1 MSVHTFSCLDGHT
14 CGNPVRLVSGGGP
27 LLKGATMSERRLDFL
42 ANHDWIR
49 KALMFEPRGHDVM
62 SGSILYPPTR
72 ADCDIG
78 ILFIEVSGC
87 LPMCGHGTIGT
98 VTMAVENGLV
108 APATPGVLNIDAPA
122 GRVVARYEQKDRFV
136 ESVRITN
143 VASYLAATDV
153 TVDVPGIG
161 ELTFDI
167 AYGGNYYA
175 ILEPQ
180 KNFAGLEFDVGRRR
194 AAPVA
199 DRAPAGQREDP
210 AGPSRERDDPR
221 REPRHV
227 DRQAAR
233 PARPCPQRGVLRRQG
248 DRPVPLRHRHVGAHG
263 PARRQGPAQGRRRLR
278 AREHHRLAVRRP
290 RRGLGAGSATTRR
303 SCRRSPAG
311 RASTASTPSSSTTAT
326 PSPTASRSLG
336 FCRPERRSAAK
347 DRGALLCR
355 TAILAIRWRRTG
367 KRLRFLA
374 QADRPAATRRA
385 QENPVAGVSGNAAAG
400 T

>member
-1 MSVHTFSCLDGHT
+1 MALHTFSCLDGHT

-108 APATPGVLNIDAPA
+108 APARPGELALDAPA
-122 GRVVARYEQKDRFV
+122 GRVLARYEQKDRFV

-153 TVDVPGIG
+153 TIDLPGVG
-161 ELTFDI
+161 ELAFDI

-180 KNFAGLEFDVGRRR
+180 KNFSGLESMSAGDVLRLSPMVRKLINGKIQ
-194 AAPVA
+194 PVH
-199 DRAPAGQREDP
+199 PENE
-210 AGPSRERDDPR
+210 SI
-221 REPRHV
+221 
-227 DRQAAR
+227 
-233 PARPCPQRGVLRRQG
+233 RGVSHVMWTGKPRTARAHARNAVFYGDKAIDRSPCGTGTSARMAQLAAKGKLKVGDEFVHESIIGSLFDGRVEASARVGNHEAIVPSISGWARQHG
-248 DRPVPLRHRHVGAHG
+248 INTLFVDDRDPFAHG
-263 PARRQGPAQGRRRLR
+263 FQVQ
-278 AREHHRLAVRRP
+278 
-290 RRGLGAGSATTRR
+290 
-303 SCRRSPAG
+303 
-311 RASTASTPSSSTTAT
+311 
-326 PSPTASRSLG
+326 
-336 FCRPERRSAAK
+336 
-347 DRGALLCR
+347 
-355 TAILAIRWRRTG
+355 
-367 KRLRFLA
+367 
-374 QADRPAATRRA
+374 
-385 QENPVAGVSGNAAAG
+385 
-400 T
+400 

>member
-27 LLKGATMSERRLDFL
+27 LLKGSTMSERRLDFL

-62 SGSILYPPTR
+62 SGSILYAPTR

-108 APATPGVLNIDAPA
+108 APATSGVLNIDAPA

-153 TVDVPGIG
+153 TIDVPGLG
-161 ELTFDI
+161 ELVFDI

-180 KNFAGLEFDVGRRR
+180 KNFAGLESMSAGDVLRLSPIVRRLVNEKIQPVHPENGTIRGVSHVMWTGKPRDPRAQARNAVFYGDKAIDRSPCGTGTSARMAQLVGRGRLSVGDDFVHESIIGSLFDGRVEAR
-194 AAPVA
+194 AQVGNYEAIVPSISGWARQHGINTIFVD
-199 DRAPAGQREDP
+199 DRDP
-210 AGPSRERDDPR
+210 F
-221 REPRHV
+221 
-227 DRQAAR
+227 
-233 PARPCPQRGVLRRQG
+233 
-248 DRPVPLRHRHVGAHG
+248 AHG
-263 PARRQGPAQGRRRLR
+263 FQ
-278 AREHHRLAVRRP
+278 
-290 RRGLGAGSATTRR
+290 
-303 SCRRSPAG
+303 
-311 RASTASTPSSSTTAT
+311 
-326 PSPTASRSLG
+326 
-336 FCRPERRSAAK
+336 
-347 DRGALLCR
+347 
-355 TAILAIRWRRTG
+355 
-367 KRLRFLA
+367 
-374 QADRPAATRRA
+374 
-385 QENPVAGVSGNAAAG
+385 VA
-400 T
+400 

>member
-72 ADCDIG
+72 DDCDIA
-78 ILFIEVSGC
+78 ILFIETSGC

-108 APATPGVLNIDAPA
+108 APATPGMLNLDAPA
-122 GRVVARYEQKDRFV
+122 GRIVARYEQKDRFV

-143 VASYLAATDV
+143 VASYLAASDV

-167 AYGGNYYA
+167 SYGGNFYA

-180 KNFAGLEFDVGRRR
+180 KNFAGLESMSAADVLRLSPIVRRLLADKIEPVHPENESIRGVSHVMWTGTPRDKR
-194 AAPVA
+194 AHARNAVFYGDKA
-199 DRAPAGQREDP
+199 IDRSPCGTGTSARMAQL
-210 AGPSRERDDPR
+210 
-221 REPRHV
+221 
-227 DRQAAR
+227 AAR
-233 PARPCPQRGVLRRQG
+233 GQLKEGDEFVHESIIGSLFDGRVEARARVGNHAAIVPSISGWARQHG
-248 DRPVPLRHRHVGAHG
+248 INTIFVDTRDPFAHG
-263 PARRQGPAQGRRRLR
+263 
-278 AREHHRLAVRRP
+278 
-290 RRGLGAGSATTRR
+290 
-303 SCRRSPAG
+303 
-311 RASTASTPSSSTTAT
+311 
-326 PSPTASRSLG
+326 
-336 FCRPERRSAAK
+336 
-347 DRGALLCR
+347 
-355 TAILAIRWRRTG
+355 
-367 KRLRFLA
+367 FL
-374 QADRPAATRRA
+374 
-385 QENPVAGVSGNAAAG
+385 VA
-400 T
+400 